1 MNTQPSDLE
10 SDALPL
16 RHRVCHVGKHPGKKA
31 QCFQDGPHQWFKVT
45 SVRGW
50 SCQCLKRLTVCGVYR
65 AGQQTL
71 DFVQASAST
80 HTKIGSIQRR
90 LAWPL
95 RKDDT
100 QIREAFRI
108 LLKSDCSIDPVFFP
122 KISRAADSP
131 LEMPRIE
138 LGASYMQS
146 MRSTTELHPLGCNT
160 TAMNPGRQPIFC
172 GTGQTS
178 SAGYLQKL
186 QFAQRGARTHDP
198 EIKSLMLYR
207 LS

>member
-1 MNTQPSDLE
+1 MLASIQ
-10 SDALPL
+10 A
-16 RHRVCHVGKHPGKKA
+16 KKA

-50 SCQCLKRLTVCGVYR
+50 SCQCLKRLTVCGVFR

-108 LLKSDCSIDPVFFP
+108 LLKSDCSTDPGVFFQKYHGRLTAHWRCRGLNSGP
-122 KISRAADSP
+122 HTCEACALPLSYIPSDFKPYSDLMRKIK
-131 LEMPRIE
+131 
-138 LGASYMQS
+138 
-146 MRSTTELHPLGCNT
+146 PLGN
-160 TAMNPGRQPIFC
+160 
-172 GTGQTS
+172 
-178 SAGYLQKL
+178 
-186 QFAQRGARTHDP
+186 
-198 EIKSLMLYR
+198 
-207 LS
+207 

>member
-1 MNTQPSDLE
+1 MQPQGFEQFIFWSGVRRATIAPRSFNIITLMILHIHWPRRDSNTQPSDLE

-100 QIREAFRI
+100 QIREAFHI
-108 LLKSDCSIDPVFFP
+108 LTENLTLTPN
-122 KISRAADSP
+122 RAKVGLNRA
-131 LEMPRIE
+131 
-138 LGASYMQS
+138 
-146 MRSTTELHPLGCNT
+146 
-160 TAMNPGRQPIFC
+160 
-172 GTGQTS
+172 
-178 SAGYLQKL
+178 K
-186 QFAQRGARTHDP
+186 RG
-198 EIKSLMLYR
+198 
-207 LS
+207 